1 MKILY
6 GISGIGTGH
15 SNRQMPIIEH
25 FAQDSTLAIFC
36 YNESHRIYSQKFAN
50 RDNVTIIPIDIPF
63 VAGNL
68 HGLDWRETA
77 RVNRG
82 KDFNT
87 INSLAM
93 AKAEEVLGKPNL
105 VVTDYEPLSAQ
116 YAYAYDA
123 PLVTLDQQSKY
134 LCGDNPLG
142 NNFPRVDGQ
151 SFQDEIM
158 RLRMFFP
165 RADAR
170 IACSFFQVE
179 SSENKYGVKIF
190 PPTLKSQIVNLEREE
205 GNSVLMYISSQKAFV
220 QSLDEVMDMCAVQ
233 DEHFDIFLRTI
244 PKLDVPANVTVY
256 QHGDLRFYDALSK
269 CKGIVSTAGHT
280 LLSEAMYLG
289 IPVYAIPLPVY
300 EQHMNA
306 HVMEEHGF
314 GVSRPKLDRESLED
328 FLQRIP
334 NFKTNIGQDDDTVLL
349 RRAGQIEIIAFLEQI
364 ARGR

>member
-25 FAQDSTLAIFC
+25 FARDSTMAIFC
-36 YNESHRIYSQKFAN
+36 YDESHRIYSQKFAGQ
-50 RDNVTIIPIDIPF
+50 DNVTIIPIDIPF
-63 VAGNL
+63 IAGNL
-68 HGLDWRETA
+68 HGLDWKETA

-93 AKAEEVLGKPNL
+93 ARAEEVLGKPDI

-116 YAYAYDA
+116 YAYAHDA

-134 LCGDNPLG
+134 LCGDN
-142 NNFPRVDGQ
+142 FPEFDGQ

-165 RADAR
+165 TADAR

-179 SSENKYGVKIF
+179 SPENRYGVRIF
-190 PPTLKSQIVNLEREE
+190 PSTLKDQIVGLERKEE
-205 GNSVLMYISSQKAFV
+205 NSVLMYVSSQKAFV
-220 QSLDEVMDMCAVQ
+220 QSLDEVMEMCAAQ
-233 DEHFDIFLRTI
+233 DEHFDIFLRNI
-244 PKLDVPANVTVY
+244 PELEVPANVTVY
-256 QHGDLRFYDALSK
+256 QHGDPRFYDALSK

-289 IPVYAIPLPVY
+289 IPVYAIPLSVY

-306 HVMEEHGF
+306 HVLEQHGF

-328 FLQRIP
+328 FLSRIP
-334 NFKTNIGQDDDTVLL
+334 DFKANIERDSKVLL
-349 RRAGQIEIIAFLEQI
+349 RRAGQPEIIAFLEQI
-364 ARGR
+364 AGGRR

>member
-15 SNRQMPIIEH
+15 SYRQMPIIEH
-25 FAQDSTLAIFC
+25 FARARDTSLAIFC
-36 YNESHRIYSQKFAN
+36 YDESRRIYSQRFAGCA
-50 RDNVTIIPIDIPF
+50 NVTVIPIDIPF

-68 HGLDWRETA
+68 DGLDWKETA
-77 RVNRG
+77 RINAS

-93 AKAEEVLGKPNL
+93 AKAEAVIGRPDL

-134 LCGDNPLG
+134 LYGTG
-142 NNFPRVDGQ
+142 FPEFAGQ
-151 SFQDEIM
+151 SYKDEVM

-165 RADAR
+165 TADAR
-170 IACSFFQVE
+170 IACSFFQVQ
-179 SSENKYGVKIF
+179 SSENRYGVRIF
-190 PPTLKSQIVNLEREE
+190 PPTLKDQIINLSRNE
-205 GNSVLMYISSQKAFV
+205 GNSILMYVSSQKAFV
-220 QSLDEVMDMCAVQ
+220 QSLAQVTEMCASQ
-233 DEHFDIFLRTI
+233 DEQFDIFLKDI
-244 PKLDVPANVTVY
+244 PALTLPANVTVY
-256 QHGDLRFYDALSK
+256 QHGDIKFYEALRK

-306 HVMEEHGF
+306 HVIEQHGF
-314 GVSRPKLDRESLED
+314 GVSRPT
-328 FLQRIP
+328 LQHE
-334 NFKTNIGQDDDTVLL
+334 NL
-349 RRAGQIEIIAFLEQI
+349 
-364 ARGR
+364 

>member
-1 MKILY
+1 MKLLY

-25 FAQDSTLAIFC
+25 FARDSEVAIFC
-36 YNESHRIYSQKFAN
+36 YDESHRIYSKRFADQ
-50 RDNVTIIPIDIPF
+50 DNVTIIPIDIPF
-63 VAGNL
+63 IAGNL
-68 HGLDWRETA
+68 HGLDWEETA

-87 INSLAM
+87 INSQAM
-93 AKAEEVLGKPNL
+93 AKAQEVLGRPDL

-116 YAYAYDA
+116 YAYAHDA

-134 LCGDNPLG
+134 LLG
-142 NNFPRVDGQ
+142 HEFPEVEGQ

-165 RADAR
+165 TADAR
-170 IACSFFQVE
+170 VACSFFQVD
-179 SSENKYGVKIF
+179 STENRYGVTIF
-190 PPTLKSQIVNLEREE
+190 PPTLKDQIVNLDREE
-205 GNSVLMYISSQKAFV
+205 GNSVLMYVSSQKAFV
-220 QSLDEVMDMCAVQ
+220 QSLDEVMEMCAAQ
-233 DEHFDIFLRTI
+233 DEHFDIFLRDI
-244 PKLDVPANVTVY
+244 PELDVPENVTVY
-256 QHGDLRFYDALSK
+256 QHGAPRFYDALRK

-280 LLSEAMYLG
+280 LFSEAMYLG

-306 HVMEEHGF
+306 HVMEKHGF

-328 FLQRIP
+328 FLGRIP
-334 NFKTNIGQDDDTVLL
+334 EFKAKIEQDDKVLL
-349 RRAGQIEIIAFLEQI
+349 RRDGQPEIIAFLEQI
-364 ARGR
+364 AGGRK